1 MQSDSIYI
9 FGLEQSELD
18 AINESNKVGVQIDNM
33 LSDEYSSSL
42 PYRTELYLCKATLV
56 EQLEQQELIK
66 ELYERK
72 YNEKP
77 SENMLCLLIEEKI

>member
-1 MQSDSIYI
+1 
-9 FGLEQSELD
+9 
-18 AINESNKVGVQIDNM
+18 M

>member
-18 AINESNKVGVQIDNM
+18 AINESNKVGVQIDNV